1 MTGSPEINTNAYIY
15 THIYIYTYIHTH
27 TQTYLFMNK
36 NIRTHSEHQDT
47 ITTQSCHDHG
57 ISKYSARFC
66 ITLTL

>member
-57 ISKYSARFC
+57 ISKYSACFC